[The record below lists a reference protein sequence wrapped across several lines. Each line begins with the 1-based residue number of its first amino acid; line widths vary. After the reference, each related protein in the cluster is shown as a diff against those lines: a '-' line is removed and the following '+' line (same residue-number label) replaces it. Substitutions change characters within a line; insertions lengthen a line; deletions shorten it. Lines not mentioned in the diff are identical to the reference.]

1 MVNQSS
7 VLCPECGNYRRALE
21 VSCPY
26 CNSEEKPLTAKKS
39 TGIYTLNLET
49 GLPTVARALEKF
61 EDSIIKLS
69 ATSIAMVRVI
79 HGYGSSGIGGRI
91 KEAVH
96 QHLIYGKQASMIDR
110 FCAGEDLVSSKS
122 AYKEMPRKW
131 RFNQCTG

>member
-1 MVNQSS
+1 M
-7 VLCPECGNYRRALE
+7 
-21 VSCPY
+21 SCPY

-122 AYKEMPRKW
+122 AYKELIRQHPHIKNFIPKDMIGNPGVTLLILKR
-131 RFNQCTG
+131 